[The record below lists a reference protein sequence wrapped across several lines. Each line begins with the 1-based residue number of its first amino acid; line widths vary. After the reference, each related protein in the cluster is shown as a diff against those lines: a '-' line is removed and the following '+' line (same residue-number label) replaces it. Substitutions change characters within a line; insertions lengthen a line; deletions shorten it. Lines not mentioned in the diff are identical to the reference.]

1 MKTSAICPVLEV
13 EFAMKIL
20 VLNAG
25 SSSQKSCLYELNDV
39 LPDRPPQPLWEAQ
52 IDWNHREGV
61 AQLKVETASGTEQE
75 EELASDSR
83 EAAISRMLETLWQG
97 KTQVINSLNEIDIV
111 GHRVVHGGQDYQQST
126 LISPDVKEAIARLSV
141 FAPVH
146 NPVNLEGI
154 EALEKILPNRPQ
166 VAVFDTAFHA
176 QLPPAAF
183 VYPGPYEWL
192 EDGIRR
198 YGFHGISH
206 QYCARRAAQILNRD
220 LTDLRLISCH
230 LGNGCSL
237 AAIRGGWSV
246 DTTMGFTPLDG
257 LMMGSRSGA
266 IDPGIIIHLLRRSD
280 LTAEKLDNILNRN
293 SGLKGISGVSSDMRQ
308 IGEAI
313 TQGNERAQLALDIY
327 IHRLRAGI
335 GAMLA
340 SLGGL
345 DALIF
350 TAGVGENSAVVRA
363 AACEAFGFLGLKLDG
378 EKNQHSPV
386 DEDIAAVDS
395 AARVLVIHTQEDW
408 EIARECWKLYS
419 HL

>member
-1 MKTSAICPVLEV
+1 
-13 EFAMKIL
+13 MKIL

-25 SSSQKSCLYELNDV
+25 SSSQKSCLYELNEV

-52 IDWNHREGV
+52 IDWTHREGV
-61 AQLKVETASGTEQE
+61 AQLKVETASDTELE
-75 EELASDSR
+75 EEIASESR
-83 EAAISRMLETLWQG
+83 QAAISRMLETLWQG
-97 KTQVINSLNEIDIV
+97 KTQVINSLKEIDIV

-206 QYCARRAAQILNRD
+206 QYCARRAAQLLNRD
-220 LTDLRLISCH
+220 LTDLRLITCH

-266 IDPGIIIHLLRRSD
+266 IDPGIIIHLLRRSAF
-280 LTAEKLDNILNRN
+280 TAEKLDSILNRN

-308 IGEAI
+308 VGNAI

-350 TAGVGENSAVVRA
+350 TAGVGENSPAVRA

-408 EIARECWKLYS
+408 EIARECWKLF
-419 HL
+419 H

>member
-1 MKTSAICPVLEV
+1 
-13 EFAMKIL
+13 MKIL

-39 LPDRPPQPLWEAQ
+39 LPDRPPQPVWEAK

-61 AQLKVETASGTEQE
+61 AELKVETASGTEQE

-97 KTQVINSLNEIDIV
+97 KTQVINSLKEIDIV

-154 EALEKILPNRPQ
+154 EALEKILPNRSQ

-220 LTDLRLISCH
+220 LTDLRLITCH

-293 SGLKGISGVSSDMRQ
+293 SGLKGISGVSGDMRQ

-363 AACEAFGFLGLKLDG
+363 AACEALGFLGLKLDG

>member
-1 MKTSAICPVLEV
+1 
-13 EFAMKIL
+13 
-20 VLNAG
+20 
-25 SSSQKSCLYELNDV
+25 
-39 LPDRPPQPLWEAQ
+39 
-52 IDWNHREGV
+52 
-61 AQLKVETASGTEQE
+61 
-75 EELASDSR
+75 
-83 EAAISRMLETLWQG
+83 MLETLWQG
-97 KTQVINSLNEIDIV
+97 KTQVINSLKEIDIV

-154 EALEKILPNRPQ
+154 ETLEKILGNVPQ

-192 EDGIRR
+192 ENGIRR

-206 QYCARRAAQILNRD
+206 QYCARRAAQILNPD

-237 AAIRGGWSV
+237 AAIRGGVSV

-266 IDPGIIIHLLRRSD
+266 IDPGIIIHLLRRED
-280 LTAEKLDNILNRN
+280 LTSEKLDNILNRN

-335 GAMLA
+335 AAMLA

-363 AACEAFGFLGLKLDG
+363 AACEAFGFMGLKLDG
-378 EKNQHSPV
+378 EKNQQSSV

-408 EIARECWKLYS
+408 EIARECWKLY
-419 HL
+419 H

>member
-1 MKTSAICPVLEV
+1 
-13 EFAMKIL
+13 MKIL

-61 AQLKVETASGTEQE
+61 AQLKVETASGTEQKE
-75 EELASDSR
+75 EFASDYR
-83 EAAISRMLETLWQG
+83 EATISRMLETLWQG
-97 KTQVINSLNEIDIV
+97 KTQVINSLKEIDIV

-126 LISPDVKEAIARLSV
+126 FISPDVKEAIARLSV

-206 QYCARRAAQILNRD
+206 QYCARRAAQLLNRD
-220 LTDLRLISCH
+220 LTDLRLITCH

-237 AAIRGGWSV
+237 AAVRGGWSV

-280 LTAEKLDNILNRN
+280 FTAEKLDSILNRN

-386 DEDIAAVDS
+386 DEDISAVDS

-408 EIARECWKLYS
+408 EIARECWQLY
-419 HL
+419 H

>member
-1 MKTSAICPVLEV
+1 
-13 EFAMKIL
+13 MKIL
-20 VLNAG
+20 VLNGG

-39 LPDRPPQPLWEAQ
+39 LPDQPLQPLWEAQ
-52 IDWNHREGV
+52 IDWTHQQGIAE
-61 AQLKVETASGTEQE
+61 LKVKTAKGDRLE
-75 EELASDSR
+75 EEFASESR
-83 EAAISRMLETLWQG
+83 EDAISRMLESLWKGRIQ
-97 KTQVINSLNEIDIV
+97 TINDLNEIDIV

-126 LISPDVKEAIARLSV
+126 LISPDVKKAIARLSV

-154 EALEKILPNRPQ
+154 EAIEKILGNVPQ

-192 EDGIRR
+192 ENGIRR

-206 QYCARRAAQILNRD
+206 QYCARRAADILGQE
-220 LTDLRLISCH
+220 LADLRLISCH

-237 AAIRGGWSV
+237 AAIREGVSV
-246 DTTMGFTPLDG
+246 DTTMGFTPLEG
-257 LMMGSRSGA
+257 LMMGSRSGS
-266 IDPGIIIHLLRRSD
+266 IDPGILIHLLKQSD
-280 LTAEKLDNILNRN
+280 FTAEKLDGILNRN
-293 SGLKGISGVSSDMRQ
+293 SGLKGISGVSSDLRQ
-308 IGEAI
+308 IGDAI
-313 TQGNERAQLALDIY
+313 AQGNQRAQLALDIY

-363 AACEAFGFLGLKLDG
+363 AACEAFGFIGLKLDG
-378 EKNQHSPV
+378 DKNQHSPL
-386 DEDIAAVDS
+386 DRDIAAVDS
-395 AARVLVIHTQEDW
+395 AVRILVIHTQEDW
-408 EIARECWKLYS
+408 EIARECWKLY
-419 HL
+419 H

>member
-1 MKTSAICPVLEV
+1 
-13 EFAMKIL
+13 MKIL

-39 LPDRPPQPLWEAQ
+39 LPDRPLQPLWEAQ

-61 AQLKVETASGTEQE
+61 AQLKVETPSETEQE
-75 EELASDSR
+75 EEFASDSR

-97 KTQVINSLNEIDIV
+97 KTQVINSLKEIDIV

-146 NPVNLEGI
+146 NPANLEGI
-154 EALEKILPNRPQ
+154 EALEKILGNVPQ

-192 EDGIRR
+192 ENGIRR

-220 LTDLRLISCH
+220 LTHLRVISCH

-237 AAIRGGWSV
+237 AAIRGGVSV

-257 LMMGSRSGA
+257 LMMGSRSGS
-266 IDPGIIIHLLRRSD
+266 IDPGILIHLLKQSD
-280 LTAEKLDNILNRN
+280 FTAEKLDGILNRN

-308 IGEAI
+308 IGDAI
-313 TQGNERAQLALDIY
+313 AHGNQRSQLALDIY

-350 TAGVGENSAVVRA
+350 TAGVGENSAVVRS
-363 AACEAFGFLGLKLDG
+363 AACEAFGFMGLKLDG
-378 EKNQHSPV
+378 EKNQQSPV
-386 DEDIAAVDS
+386 DEDIAALDS

-408 EIARECWKLYS
+408 EIARECWKLY
-419 HL
+419 H

>member
-1 MKTSAICPVLEV
+1 
-13 EFAMKIL
+13 MKIL

-25 SSSQKSCLYELNDV
+25 SSSQKSCLYELNEV

-52 IDWNHREGV
+52 IDWNHRQGV
-61 AQLKVETASGTEQE
+61 AVLKVETASGTEQE
-75 EELASDSR
+75 EEFASDSR
-83 EAAISRMLETLWQG
+83 EAVISRLLETLWQG
-97 KTQVINSLNEIDIV
+97 KTQVINNLNEIDIV

-126 LISPDVKEAIARLSV
+126 LISPEVKEAIARLSV

-154 EALEKILPNRPQ
+154 EALEKILPNRSQ

-266 IDPGIIIHLLRRSD
+266 IDPGIIIHLLRRED

-293 SGLKGISGVSSDMRQ
+293 SGLKGISGVSGDMRQ

-313 TQGNERAQLALDIY
+313 TQGNERSQLALDIY

-408 EIARECWKLYS
+408 EIARECWKFS
-419 HL
+419 Q

>member
-1 MKTSAICPVLEV
+1 
-13 EFAMKIL
+13 MKIL

-25 SSSQKSCLYELNDV
+25 SSSQKSCLYELNDR

-61 AQLKVETASGTEQE
+61 GQLKVETASATELE
-75 EELASDSR
+75 EEFASDSR

-192 EDGIRR
+192 ENGIRR

-206 QYCARRAAQILNRD
+206 QYCARRAAQLLNRD

-237 AAIRGGWSV
+237 AAIRGGVSV

-266 IDPGIIIHLLRRSD
+266 IDPGIIIHLLRRED
-280 LTAEKLDNILNRN
+280 LTSEKLDNILNRN

-308 IGEAI
+308 IGDAI
-313 TQGNERAQLALDIY
+313 AQGNERAQLALDIY

-335 GAMLA
+335 AAMLA

-350 TAGVGENSAVVRA
+350 TAGVGENSAVVRS
-363 AACEAFGFLGLKLDG
+363 AACKAFGFMGLKLDG
-378 EKNQHSPV
+378 EKNQQSPV

-395 AARVLVIHTQEDW
+395 AVRILVIHTQEDW
-408 EIARECWKLYS
+408 EIARECWKLY
-419 HL
+419 H

>member
-1 MKTSAICPVLEV
+1 
-13 EFAMKIL
+13 MKIL

-75 EELASDSR
+75 EEFASDSR
-83 EAAISRMLETLWQG
+83 EAVISRMLETLWQG
-97 KTQVINSLNEIDIV
+97 KTQVINSLKEIDIV

-154 EALEKILPNRPQ
+154 EALEKILPNVPQ

-220 LTDLRLISCH
+220 LTHLRLISCH

-280 LTAEKLDNILNRN
+280 LTSEKLDKILNRN

-340 SLGGL
+340 SLGGF

-386 DEDIAAVDS
+386 DEDIAAVGS

-408 EIARECWKLYS
+408 EIARECWKLS
-419 HL
+419 Q

>member
-1 MKTSAICPVLEV
+1 
-13 EFAMKIL
+13 MKIL

-61 AQLKVETASGTEQE
+61 TELKVETASGTEQKE
-75 EELASDSR
+75 EFASDSR

-97 KTQVINSLNEIDIV
+97 KTQVINSLTEIDIV

-220 LTDLRLISCH
+220 LTHLRLITCH

-280 LTAEKLDNILNRN
+280 LTPEKLDNILNRN

-313 TQGNERAQLALDIY
+313 TQGNERSQLALDIY

>member
-1 MKTSAICPVLEV
+1 
-13 EFAMKIL
+13 MKIL

-52 IDWNHREGV
+52 IDWNHRQGV
-61 AQLKVETASGTEQE
+61 TQLKVETASGTEQE
-75 EELASDSR
+75 EEFPSDSR
-83 EAAISRMLETLWQG
+83 QAAISRMLETLWQG
-97 KTQVINSLNEIDIV
+97 KTQVINSLTEIDIV

-220 LTDLRLISCH
+220 LTDLRLITCH

-237 AAIRGGWSV
+237 AAIRGGWSI

-280 LTAEKLDNILNRN
+280 LTSEKLDNILNRN
-293 SGLKGISGVSSDMRQ
+293 SGLKGISGVSGDMRQ

-350 TAGVGENSAVVRA
+350 TAGVGENSAFVRA

-378 EKNQHSPV
+378 EKNQHTPV

-408 EIARECWKLYS
+408 EIARECWKLY
-419 HL
+419 H

>member
-1 MKTSAICPVLEV
+1 
-13 EFAMKIL
+13 MKIL

-25 SSSQKSCLYELNDV
+25 SSSQKSCLYDLNDV

-52 IDWNHREGV
+52 IDWNHRQGV
-61 AQLKVETASGTEQE
+61 AQLKVETASETEQE
-75 EELASDSR
+75 EECASDSR

-97 KTQVINSLNEIDIV
+97 KTQVINSLKEIDIV

-154 EALEKILPNRPQ
+154 EALEKILPDVPQ

-350 TAGVGENSAVVRA
+350 TAGVGENSPIVRA

-378 EKNQHSPV
+378 KKNQHSPV

-395 AARVLVIHTQEDW
+395 ATRVLVIHTQEDW
-408 EIARECWKLYS
+408 EIARECWKLN
-419 HL
+419 H

>member
-1 MKTSAICPVLEV
+1 
-13 EFAMKIL
+13 MKIL

-39 LPDRPPQPLWEAQ
+39 LPDRPPPPLWEAQ

-61 AQLKVETASGTEQE
+61 AELKVETASGTEQE

-83 EAAISRMLETLWQG
+83 QAAISRMLETLWQG
-97 KTQVINSLNEIDIV
+97 KTQVINSLKEIDIV

-154 EALEKILPNRPQ
+154 EALEKILPNVSQ

-220 LTDLRLISCH
+220 LTHLRLISCH

-280 LTAEKLDNILNRN
+280 LTSEKLDNILNRN
-293 SGLKGISGVSSDMRQ
+293 SGLKGISGVSGDMRQ

-313 TQGNERAQLALDIY
+313 TQGNDRAQLALDIY

-350 TAGVGENSAVVRA
+350 TAGVGENSAFVRA

>member
-1 MKTSAICPVLEV
+1 
-13 EFAMKIL
+13 MKIL

-25 SSSQKSCLYELNDV
+25 SSSHKSCLYELNDR
-39 LPDRPPQPLWEAQ
+39 LPDRAPQPLWEAQ
-52 IDWNHREGV
+52 IDWTHGEKAGELQV
-61 AQLKVETASGTEQE
+61 KTAAGNTLAE
-75 EELASDSR
+75 EFASNSR
-83 EAAISRMLETLWQG
+83 SEAIARTLETLWQG
-97 KTQVINSLNEIDIV
+97 KTQVINSLKDIDIV
-111 GHRVVHGGQDYQQST
+111 GHRVVHGGQKYQQST
-126 LISPDVKEAIARLSV
+126 LISPEVKEEISRLSE

-154 EALEKILPNRPQ
+154 EAIEKILGNVPQ

-192 EDGIRR
+192 EEGIRR

-206 QYCARRAAQILNRD
+206 QYCTRRAAEILNRD
-220 LTDLRLISCH
+220 SGDLRLISCH

-237 AAIRGGWSV
+237 AAVRGGRSV

-280 LTAEKLDNILNRN
+280 CTAEELDNILNRN

-308 IGEAI
+308 ILAAI
-313 TQGNERAQLALDIY
+313 KDGNSRAQLALDIY
-327 IHRLRAGI
+327 VHRLRAGI

-363 AACEAFGFLGLKLDG
+363 AACEAFGFIGLKLDG
-378 EKNQHSPV
+378 EKNQQSPI
-386 DEDIAAVDS
+386 DQDIAAVDS
-395 AARVLVIHTQEDW
+395 AVRILVIHTQEDW
-408 EIARECWKLYS
+408 EIARECWKLY
-419 HL
+419 H

>member
-1 MKTSAICPVLEV
+1 
-13 EFAMKIL
+13 MKIL

-61 AQLKVETASGTEQE
+61 AELKVETASGTEQE
-75 EELASDSR
+75 EEFASDSR
-83 EAAISRMLETLWQG
+83 QAAISRMLETLWQG
-97 KTQVINSLNEIDIV
+97 KTQVINSLKEIDIV

-237 AAIRGGWSV
+237 AAVRGGWSV

-280 LTAEKLDNILNRN
+280 LTAEKLDKILNRN

-313 TQGNERAQLALDIY
+313 TQGNERSQLALDIY

-408 EIARECWKLYS
+408 EIARECWKLY
-419 HL
+419 H

>member
-1 MKTSAICPVLEV
+1 
-13 EFAMKIL
+13 MKIL

-25 SSSQKSCLYELNDV
+25 SSSQKSCLYELNEV

-52 IDWNHREGV
+52 IDWNHRESV

-75 EELASDSR
+75 EECPSDSR
-83 EAAISRMLETLWQG
+83 QAAISRMLETLWQG
-97 KTQVINSLNEIDIV
+97 KTQVINSLKEIDIV

-154 EALEKILPNRPQ
+154 EALEKILPDVPQ

-206 QYCARRAAQILNRD
+206 QYCARRAGQILNRD
-220 LTDLRLISCH
+220 LTHLRLISCH

-313 TQGNERAQLALDIY
+313 TQGNERSQLALDIY

-408 EIARECWKLYS
+408 EIARECWKFS
-419 HL
+419 Q

>member
-1 MKTSAICPVLEV
+1 MDLKT
-13 EFAMKIL
+13 MKIL

-39 LPDRPPQPLWEAQ
+39 LPDRPLQPLWEAQ
-52 IDWNHREGV
+52 IDWTHQQGKAE
-61 AQLKVETASGTEQE
+61 LKVKTAKGVQVE
-75 EELASDSR
+75 EEIASESR
-83 EAAISRMLETLWQG
+83 KDAISRMLETLWQG
-97 KTQVINSLNEIDIV
+97 KTQVIENLNEIDIV

-126 LISPDVKEAIARLSV
+126 LISPDVKKAIARLSL

-154 EALEKILPNRPQ
+154 EIIENILPNVPQ
-166 VAVFDTAFHA
+166 IAVFDTAFHS
-176 QLPPAAF
+176 QLSPAAF

-192 EDGIRR
+192 ENGIRR

-206 QYCARRAAQILNRD
+206 QYCARRAAEIMNRN
-220 LTDLRLISCH
+220 LADLRLINCH

-237 AAIRGGWSV
+237 AAIRGGVSV
-246 DTTMGFTPLDG
+246 DTTMGFTPLEG
-257 LMMGSRSGA
+257 LMMGSRSGS
-266 IDPGIIIHLLRRSD
+266 IDPGIIIHLLKQSD
-280 LTAEKLDNILNRN
+280 LTAEKLDDMLNRN
-293 SGLKGISGVSSDMRQ
+293 SGLKGISGVSGDLRQ

-313 TQGNERAQLALDIY
+313 TQGNQRAQLALDIY

-350 TAGVGENSAVVRA
+350 TAGVGENSAIVRS
-363 AACEAFGFLGLKLDG
+363 AACEAFGFMGLKLDG

-395 AARVLVIHTQEDW
+395 AVRVVVIHTQEDW
-408 EIARECWKLYS
+408 EIARECWKFYS
-419 HL
+419 D

>member
-1 MKTSAICPVLEV
+1 
-13 EFAMKIL
+13 MKIL

-25 SSSQKSCLYELNDV
+25 SSSQKSCLYELNDTQ
-39 LPDRPPQPLWEAQ
+39 PDRPLQPLWEAK
-52 IDWNHREGV
+52 IDWTHQQGV
-61 AQLKVETASGTEQE
+61 SELKVKTAKGTQFE
-75 EELASDSR
+75 EEFASESR
-83 EAAISRMLETLWQG
+83 TDTISRMLETLWKG
-97 KTQVINSLNEIDIV
+97 ETQTINDLNEIDIV

-126 LISPDVKEAIARLSV
+126 LISPDVKEAIARLAV

-154 EALEKILPNRPQ
+154 EAIENLLPNVPQ
-166 VAVFDTAFHA
+166 IAVFDTAFHA

-192 EDGIRR
+192 ENGIRR

-206 QYCARRAAQILNRD
+206 QYCARRAAEMLNRN
-220 LTDLRLISCH
+220 LADLRLISCH

-237 AAIRGGWSV
+237 AAIRGGVSI
-246 DTTMGFTPLDG
+246 DTTMGFTPLEG
-257 LMMGSRSGA
+257 LMMGSRSGS

-280 LTAEKLDNILNRN
+280 ITAEKLDNILNQN
-293 SGLKGISGVSSDMRQ
+293 SGLKGISGVSGDMRQ

-313 TQGNERAQLALDIY
+313 SQGNERAQLALDIY

-363 AACEAFGFLGLKLDG
+363 TACEAFGFMGLKLDG
-378 EKNQHSPV
+378 EKNQQV
-386 DEDIAAVDS
+386 QGDEDIATADS
-395 AARVLVIHTQEDW
+395 AVKVLVIHTQEDW
-408 EIARECWKLYS
+408 EIARECWKFY
-419 HL
+419 

>member
-1 MKTSAICPVLEV
+1 
-13 EFAMKIL
+13 MKIL

-52 IDWNHREGV
+52 IDWNHRQGAAE
-61 AQLKVETASGTEQE
+61 LKVETASGTEQE
-75 EELASDSR
+75 EEFASDSR
-83 EAAISRMLETLWQG
+83 EAAISRMLETLRQG

-154 EALEKILPNRPQ
+154 EALEKILPNVPQ

-206 QYCARRAAQILNRD
+206 QYCARRAGQILNRD
-220 LTDLRLISCH
+220 LTHLRLISCH

-350 TAGVGENSAVVRA
+350 TAGVGENSAVLRA

-408 EIARECWKLYS
+408 EIARECWPLYQ
-419 HL
+419 

>member
-1 MKTSAICPVLEV
+1 
-13 EFAMKIL
+13 MKIL

-25 SSSQKSCLYELNDV
+25 SSSQKSCLYELNEV

-52 IDWNHREGV
+52 IDWNHRQGV
-61 AQLKVETASGTEQE
+61 AELKVEAASGTEQE
-75 EELASDSR
+75 EEFASDSR
-83 EAAISRMLETLWQG
+83 DAAISRMLETLRQG
-97 KTQVINSLNEIDIV
+97 KTQVINSLKEIDIV

-154 EALEKILPNRPQ
+154 EALEKILPNVPQ

-280 LTAEKLDNILNRN
+280 LTSEKLDNILNRN

-363 AACEAFGFLGLKLDG
+363 AACEAFGFLGLKLGG

-386 DEDIAAVDS
+386 DQDIAAVDS

-408 EIARECWKLYS
+408 EIARECWKLY
-419 HL
+419 H

>member
-25 SSSQKSCLYELNDV
+25 SSSQKSCLYELNEV

-52 IDWNHREGV
+52 IDWNHRQGV
-61 AQLKVETASGTEQE
+61 TELKVETASGTEQE
-75 EELASDSR
+75 EEFASDSR
-83 EAAISRMLETLWQG
+83 QAAISRMLETLWQG
-97 KTQVINSLNEIDIV
+97 KTQVINSLKEIDIV

-154 EALEKILPNRPQ
+154 EALEKILPDVPQ

-280 LTAEKLDNILNRN
+280 LTSEKLDNILNRN

-308 IGEAI
+308 IAEAI

-340 SLGGL
+340 TLGGL

-363 AACEAFGFLGLKLDG
+363 AACETLGFLGLKLDG

-395 AARVLVIHTQEDW
+395 ATRVLIIHTQEDW
-408 EIARECWKLYS
+408 EIARECWKLY
-419 HL
+419 H

>member
-1 MKTSAICPVLEV
+1 
-13 EFAMKIL
+13 MKIL

-25 SSSQKSCLYELNDV
+25 SSSQKSCLYDLNDV
-39 LPDRPPQPLWEAQ
+39 LPDRPPQPVWEAQ
-52 IDWNHREGV
+52 IDWNHRQGV

-126 LISPDVKEAIARLSV
+126 LISPYVKEAIARLSV

-220 LTDLRLISCH
+220 LTHLRLISCH

-280 LTAEKLDNILNRN
+280 LTSEKLDNILNRN

-408 EIARECWKLYS
+408 EIARECWKLY
-419 HL
+419 H

>member
-1 MKTSAICPVLEV
+1 
-13 EFAMKIL
+13 MKIL

-39 LPDRPPQPLWEAQ
+39 LPDRPLQPIWEAQ
-52 IDWNHREGV
+52 IDWTHQQGIAE
-61 AQLKVETASGTEQE
+61 LKVKTAKGDRLE
-75 EELASDSR
+75 EEFASESR
-83 EAAISRMLETLWQG
+83 EDAISRMLQSLWRG
-97 KTQVINSLNEIDIV
+97 RTQTINDLKEIDIV

-126 LISPDVKEAIARLSV
+126 LISPDVKKAIARLSV

-154 EALEKILPNRPQ
+154 EAVEKILPNVPQ

-192 EDGIRR
+192 ENGIRR

-206 QYCARRAAQILNRD
+206 QYCARRAADILGQD
-220 LTDLRLISCH
+220 VADLRLISCH

-246 DTTMGFTPLDG
+246 DTTMGFTPLEG
-257 LMMGSRSGA
+257 LMMGSRSGS
-266 IDPGIIIHLLRRSD
+266 IDPGILIHLLKQSD
-280 LTAEKLDNILNRN
+280 FTAEKLDGILNRN
-293 SGLKGISGVSSDMRQ
+293 SGLKGISGVSSDLRQ
-308 IGEAI
+308 IGDALA
-313 TQGNERAQLALDIY
+313 QGNQRAQLALDIY

-350 TAGVGENSAVVRA
+350 TAGVGENSALVRA
-363 AACEAFGFLGLKLDG
+363 AACEAFGFIGLKLDE
-378 EKNQHSPV
+378 EKNQHSPI
-386 DEDIAAVDS
+386 DQDIAAVDS
-395 AARVLVIHTQEDW
+395 AVRILVIHTQEDW
-408 EIARECWKLYS
+408 EIARECWKLS
-419 HL
+419 H

>member
-61 AQLKVETASGTEQE
+61 AELKVETASGTEQE
-75 EELASDSR
+75 EEFPSDSR
-83 EAAISRMLETLWQG
+83 QAAISRMLETLWQG

-206 QYCARRAAQILNRD
+206 QYCARRAGQILNRD
-220 LTDLRLISCH
+220 LTHLRLISCH

-280 LTAEKLDNILNRN
+280 FTAEKLDNILNRN
-293 SGLKGISGVSSDMRQ
+293 SGLKGISGVSGDMRQ
-308 IGEAI
+308 IGNAI

-363 AACEAFGFLGLKLDG
+363 AACQAFGFLGLKLDG
-378 EKNQHSPV
+378 EKNQHTPV

-408 EIARECWKLYS
+408 EIARECWKIS
-419 HL
+419 H

>member
-1 MKTSAICPVLEV
+1 
-13 EFAMKIL
+13 MKIL

-83 EAAISRMLETLWQG
+83 QATISRMLETLWQG
-97 KTQVINSLNEIDIV
+97 KTQVINSLKEIDIV

-280 LTAEKLDNILNRN
+280 FTAEKLDNILNRN
-293 SGLKGISGVSSDMRQ
+293 SGLKGISGVSGDMRQ

-363 AACEAFGFLGLKLDG
+363 AACEAFGFFGLKLDG

-395 AARVLVIHTQEDW
+395 AVRVLVIHTQEDW
-408 EIARECWKLYS
+408 EIARECWKLS
-419 HL
+419 H